1 MPSVTFIIPT
11 IGRESLEKALQ
22 SLYNQT
28 ITDWKAI
35 VVFDGLEPNISTTDE
50 RVTITKCEKAGTSE
64 VVNGIEKPNGA
75 GNVRNFGIK
84 MADTEWIAFLDDDD
98 TLAHTYLE
106 CLYNEINL
114 CYNVDVVIFRMVHPE
129 YGVLPKVSSTHF
141 QKYEVG
147 ISFAIKRT
155 IFNDELKF
163 ISSHDEDYVLLCNI
177 RDKGYKIVM
186 SPYVKYFVYGFNHKE
201 VYEEKGRRMVINR

>member
-1 MPSVTFIIPT
+1 MSIVTFIIPT

-35 VVFDGLEPNISTTDE
+35 VIFDGLEPNITTNDE

-106 CLYNEINL
+106 CLYNEIHL

-147 ISFAIKRT
+147 ISFAVKRK
-155 IFNDELKF
+155 IFNDELMF

-177 RDKGYKIVM
+177 RDKGHKIVM
-186 SPYVKYFVYGFNHKE
+186 SPYVKYFVYDFNHKE
-201 VYEEKGRRMVINR
+201 VYEEKGRRVVINR